1 MAAYLFH
8 GSDPDEP
15 KLGSVYRFPLFLS
28 SFVPAGPY
36 NTGPGCDPLE
46 TEAVVGRPIPPQL
59 GPSTGKDDPPDVDVP
74 PFVPGNPY
82 GSERVRV
89 GGVDPV
95 SVDAAFAAA
104 PGRPE
109 KGPPSPKTVPT
120 EEREAATSI
129 GRAVAFMEDG
139 GGPPPGVDACAA
151 RAAYPVDDAYALA
164 DAVSAAYSVA
174 CFVSMIACLFVAS
187 VGFPEPVVNVPAA
200 IDIVIQEGAY
210 FLHCAVAVAG
220 DAARPP
226 AQLEIAES
234 QYLLQTSMAL
244 SSKVSRGALGWDV

>member
-82 GSERVRV
+82 GSERPPVA
-89 GGVDPV
+89 GVDPV

-104 PGRPE
+104 PGRTEKGPPSSKTVPAVERGAASPE
-109 KGPPSPKTVPT
+109 KGPPSSKTVPAV
-120 EEREAATSI
+120 ERGAATSI

-139 GGPPPGVDACAA
+139 GGPP
-151 RAAYPVDDAYALA
+151 L
-164 DAVSAAYSVA
+164 
-174 CFVSMIACLFVAS
+174 
-187 VGFPEPVVNVPAA
+187 
-200 IDIVIQEGAY
+200 
-210 FLHCAVAVAG
+210 G
-220 DAARPP
+220 DAA
-226 AQLEIAES
+226 
-234 QYLLQTSMAL
+234 
-244 SSKVSRGALGWDV
+244 